1 MAEPRES
8 GALPPAGRPPRG
20 TRVRRGGL
28 AVVHDGEI
36 VVPADASAAE
46 VEGLQGEQV
55 QYFFPVEI
63 EVREAASPIDAEE
76 IVARV
81 LDQLAHGIRNT

>member
-1 MAEPRES
+1 M
-8 GALPPAGRPPRG
+8 
-20 TRVRRGGL
+20 
-28 AVVHDGEI
+28 HDGELI
-36 VVPADASAAE
+36 VPADASAAE

-63 EVREAASPIDAEE
+63 EVREPTVQMDPDE

-81 LDQLAHGIRNT
+81 LDQLAHGIRNA